1 MAQSDNIIF
10 LGTPRFA
17 ATHLRALLD
26 AGEHVKGVITKP
38 DKPRGRGR
46 VIEPTPV
53 KQAALEKGIEVIE
66 PKNPNDRETVEW
78 IKAKNPWL
86 LITVAFGRIL
96 SSELLGLAS
105 AGAWNVHASLLPRWR
120 GAAPVA
126 RAIENGDTKTGIT
139 LMMMDTGLDT
149 GDMLLT
155 AETEIGPEETAGE
168 LEARLEKMGCR
179 ILLEG
184 LKLAREGKLIR
195 KAQPDEGVT
204 MAPPMSKEEA
214 NIDWNRP
221 AIRIHNKIRA
231 LNPHPGARTGELKI
245 LRSRLHDGI
254 SEGSPGA
261 IKEMTS
267 DGIVVFTGEGPLC
280 LVEVQPPGKRKMSAS
295 DYARGKRLAPGDLL
309 IGT

>member
-10 LGTPRFA
+10 LGTPQFA

-26 AGEHVKGVITKP
+26 AGEHVIGVVTKP

-53 KQAALEKGIEVIE
+53 KQIALERGIGVIE

-78 IKAKNPWL
+78 VKAKNPWV
-86 LITVAFGRIL
+86 LITVAFGHIL
-96 SSELLGLAS
+96 SSELLGLAP

-126 RAIENGDTKTGIT
+126 RAIENGETKTGIT

-149 GDMLLT
+149 GDILLA

-184 LKLAREGKLIR
+184 LKLAREGKLTR

-204 MAPPMSKEEA
+204 LAPPISKQEA
-214 NIDWNRP
+214 DIDWNRP
-221 AIRIHNKIRA
+221 AVRIHDKIRA

-245 LRSRLHDGI
+245 LRSRFHDAG
-254 SEGSPGA
+254 SKGSPGV
-261 IKEMTS
+261 IKEITPE
-267 DGIVVFTGEGPLC
+267 GILVFTGEGLLC
-280 LVEVQPPGKRKMSAS
+280 LVEVQPPGKRQMSAS